1 MYKKLYIIYKKNSL
15 IYTKQLN
22 SIYTKKKIIHFIYT
36 TQNYFKI
43 YNK

>member
-22 SIYTKKKIIHFIYT
+22 SNYTKKNNLFHL
-36 TQNYFKI
+36 
-43 YNK
+43 YNKKLF

>member
-1 MYKKLYIIYKKNSL
+1 MKKNSL

-22 SIYTKKKIIHFIYT
+22 LIYTIKIIHFIYT
-36 TQNYFKI
+36 TKSYFKI